1 MIGAWSITARA
12 VVVLLFVVA
21 LPACGR
27 GAADRAQ
34 QTVATPTPPRDTLS
48 AKRLQAYVEQTS
60 GLFDRVL
67 AARRRWEDAD
77 GLVAIRDATEGVL
90 DRERAMLRRLRS
102 MTAPAQVGN
111 RHSRMIAEL
120 VAQTRALRLL
130 CAARRLDTDAVDTEV
145 GRTFAV
151 EQIVNELWT
160 L

>member
-1 MIGAWSITARA
+1 MGACTSTARA
-12 VVVLLFVVA
+12 VVVLLLVVA
-21 LPACGR
+21 LPACG
-27 GAADRAQ
+27 GGTTDQAKEGVTALA
-34 QTVATPTPPRDTLS
+34 PHRDTLA
-48 AKRLQAYVEQTS
+48 AKRLQAYVKQTS

-77 GLVAIRDATEGVL
+77 GLGAIRDATKGLL
-90 DRERAMLRRLRS
+90 DRERTMLRRLRS
-102 MTAPAQVGN
+102 MTAPAQVGY

-120 VAQTRALRLL
+120 MAQTRALRSL
-130 CAARRLDTDAVDTEV
+130 CTARRLDTDAVDTEV

>member
-1 MIGAWSITARA
+1 VIGAWSISGRA
-12 VVVLLFVVA
+12 VVLLLAVA
-21 LPACGR
+21 LSACGG
-27 GAADRAQ
+27 GAADRARQ
-34 QTVATPTPPRDTLS
+34 DVAAPVPQRDSSS

-77 GLVAIRDATEGVL
+77 GVAAIRDATEGLL

-120 VAQTRALRLL
+120 VAQTRALRSL
-130 CAARRLDTDAVDTEV
+130 CAAPRLDTDAVDTEV
-145 GRTFAV
+145 GRTFDI

-160 L
+160 V